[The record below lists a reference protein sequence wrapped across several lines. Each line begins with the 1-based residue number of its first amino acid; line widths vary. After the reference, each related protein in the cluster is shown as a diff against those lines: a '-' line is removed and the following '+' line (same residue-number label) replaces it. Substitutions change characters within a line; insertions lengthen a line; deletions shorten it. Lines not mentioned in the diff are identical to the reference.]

1 MNGIDPVKLSTLA
14 RAMGAQGGPQAASV
28 ATSGPAAEKFTQAL
42 KSAVL
47 NTDKLQLQASDAAK
61 RYQAADPTMSLEQ
74 VMISL
79 NNANVSFQGL
89 VQTRNR
95 LVQAYTDIMNMQ
107 V

>member
-1 MNGIDPVKLSTLA
+1 MVNS
-14 RAMGAQGGPQAASV
+14 
-28 ATSGPAAEKFTQAL
+28 
-42 KSAVL
+42 
-47 NTDKLQLQASDAAK
+47 DKLQLQAADAAK

-95 LVQAYTDIMNMQ
+95 LVQAYQDIMNMQ

>member
-14 RAMGAQGGPQAASV
+14 RAMGAQAQAA
-28 ATSGPAAEKFTQAL
+28 AGPAAEKFTQAL

-47 NTDKLQLQASDAAK
+47 STDNKLTQSADAAK

>member
-14 RAMGAQGGPQAASV
+14 RAMGAQAQVGAQAA
-28 ATSGPAAEKFTQAL
+28 AGPAAEKFTQAL

-47 NTDKLQLQASDAAK
+47 STDKLQLQAADAAK
-61 RYQAADPTMSLEQ
+61 RFQAADPTMSLEQ

-95 LVQAYTDIMNMQ
+95 LVQAYQDVMNMQ

>member
-1 MNGIDPVKLSTLA
+1 MNGIDPVRLSSLA
-14 RAMGAQGGPQAASV
+14 KALGTSAGAGAGAA
-28 ATSGPAAEKFTQAL
+28 AGPAAEKFAQAL
-42 KSAVL
+42 KSAVV
-47 NTDKLQLQASDAAK
+47 NADRLQLSAADAAK
-61 RYQAADPTMSLEQ
+61 RYQAADPAMSLEQ

-95 LVQAYTDIMNMQ
+95 LVQAYQDIMNMQ

>member
-1 MNGIDPVKLSTLA
+1 MLS
-14 RAMGAQGGPQAASV
+14 
-28 ATSGPAAEKFTQAL
+28 
-42 KSAVL
+42 
-47 NTDKLQLQASDAAK
+47 TDKLQTQAADAAK

>member
-14 RAMGAQGGPQAASV
+14 RAMGAQAQSAPQAA
-28 ATSGPAAEKFTQAL
+28 AGPAAEKFTQAL

-47 NTDKLQLQASDAAK
+47 NADRLQLQAADAAK
-61 RYQAADPTMSLEQ
+61 RYQAADPAMGLEQ

-95 LVQAYTDIMNMQ
+95 LVQAYQDIMNMQ